1 MRLHKYRRL
10 VRTLFLLS
18 LTGLLVCSY
27 FYLRDQIPDH
37 IFVDEGQD
45 VPVLFHS
52 PYNTFIEEETVEA
65 DSQNVSDIPRDNLHL
80 SGHTRTVQYSILG
93 VLPLKTVEVET
104 SKRQVINAGGSPVGI
119 YIKTNGILVIGT
131 GQVSGL
137 DGQTYEPAEH
147 IIKTGDYIIGA
158 NGQVLENKEEL
169 VECINASGGREMNLE
184 VVRDGNMLQLAV
196 TPIQTQALEYKAG
209 IWVRNDAQ
217 GVGTLTY
224 TDENG
229 NFGALGHGIS
239 DVDTST
245 LLSLKEGKLYEADV
259 VSVTKGQKG
268 EPGELAGVIHYRDS
282 CVLGTITEN
291 LSTGIYGTVQSS
303 SLTEETNAYEIAY
316 KQEVEKGPAT
326 VLCSVDGKVTE
337 YEIEIESVE
346 MNKKEINKGMVIR
359 VTDQELLEKTG
370 GIVQGMSGS
379 PIIQNGRI
387 VGAVTHVFVND
398 PTKGY
403 GIFIEN
409 MLEH

>member
-37 IFVDEGQD
+37 ILVDEGQD

-147 IIKTGDYIIGA
+147 IIKTGDA
-158 NGQVLENKEEL
+158 
-169 VECINASGGREMNLE
+169 
-184 VVRDGNMLQLAV
+184 
-196 TPIQTQALEYKAG
+196 
-209 IWVRNDAQ
+209 
-217 GVGTLTY
+217 
-224 TDENG
+224 
-229 NFGALGHGIS
+229 
-239 DVDTST
+239 
-245 LLSLKEGKLYEADV
+245 
-259 VSVTKGQKG
+259 
-268 EPGELAGVIHYRDS
+268 
-282 CVLGTITEN
+282 
-291 LSTGIYGTVQSS
+291 
-303 SLTEETNAYEIAY
+303 
-316 KQEVEKGPAT
+316 
-326 VLCSVDGKVTE
+326 
-337 YEIEIESVE
+337 
-346 MNKKEINKGMVIR
+346 
-359 VTDQELLEKTG
+359 
-370 GIVQGMSGS
+370 
-379 PIIQNGRI
+379 
-387 VGAVTHVFVND
+387 
-398 PTKGY
+398 
-403 GIFIEN
+403 
-409 MLEH
+409 